1 MLQVM
6 NDEFDV
12 NVEDNSGEE
21 IAAKIVGLRKL
32 TLQGDFTMVDDMYSK
47 WQQRQSNGGDGRIKF
62 QHVTGDDNED
72 DTDWDSDDIDEED
85 EEDGNDVE
93 MRDAPAAMK
102 APKEKPQPKIDE
114 EGFTE
119 VIGRKRR

>member
-12 NVEDNSGEE
+12 NVEDGSGEE

-32 TLQGDFTMVDDMYSK
+32 TLQGDFGMVDEMYSK
-47 WQQRQSNGGDGRIKF
+47 WHERQSKGGGGKINF
-62 QHVTGDDNED
+62 QHVIRDDEDDN
-72 DTDWDSDDIDEED
+72 TDWDSDDIDEED
-85 EEDGNDVE
+85 EDDDVE
-93 MRDAPAAMK
+93 MGEAPALVK
-102 APKEKPQPKIDE
+102 APKEKVQPKVDD

-119 VIGRKRR
+119 VVSRKRR

>member
-12 NVEDNSGEE
+12 NVEDDSGEE

-47 WQQRQSNGGDGRIKF
+47 WQERQSKGAERKTNF
-62 QHVTGDDNED
+62 QHVTRDDDED
-72 DTDWDSDDIDEED
+72 DTEWDSDDIDEED
-85 EEDGNDVE
+85 DDDVE
-93 MRDAPAAMK
+93 MLDAPALVK
-102 APKEKPQPKIDE
+102 APKEKLQPKIDE

-119 VIGRKRR
+119 VVGRKRR